1 MKNLKKKHRI
11 TYSAYF
17 FVQILCVLLAL
28 FDITVTCVSTYEIL
42 DENVENQLELTE
54 GKIAEYMNNVWSLAD
69 SIANNHEMW
78 EPDDSLDENVKKL
91 VSFSEQYGLYSIG
104 IAKANGEFADTNG
117 GGIINISGEPQF
129 QEVKSEQQ
137 DMLTD
142 IYQAAQQGNP
152 EVFTIWKSA
161 FDEKTKEWSG
171 AVEITVF
178 ADYMQEI
185 VEGDSLD
192 GKYYFCM
199 YDSELN
205 ASAHADIAAKGQS
218 LEENYQ
224 SNIWVSRE
232 QEKIKSALIRQQ
244 EISYWKIYKGKI
256 QYCKVIPVENTNWN
270 LSIRTDVVKCY
281 RAPLLA
287 LLSKVLV
294 YLVAAILFW
303 WKGSREERRLQ
314 STFSWMTDTV
324 DEVFILQNA
333 DTNEMEYI
341 SNNAER
347 IMGYSPEEIRS
358 QQEFIN
364 EWLMENNIDIE
375 ELSRSQDY
383 QFQRKIANPHTGE
396 EREFD
401 IHIYVRNGK
410 IGNYQIVVITDKTR
424 ELKQKEALETSLI
437 QVKNAS
443 KAKSRFLS
451 NMSHDIRTP
460 MNAIVGMTT
469 IAKMNLDNPRRLEDC
484 IHKIELSSMHLKS
497 LINDVLDMS
506 RIESGRVMLNE
517 EVFNLVAML
526 HEVEAVIQVQAEA
539 KKQEWTVDL
548 SNIIHE
554 TVVSDKLRIQQI
566 LTNVLGNAVKFTPE
580 GGQIKLSVEEKE
592 SQNKEVRYYEFY
604 CMDNGIGMSKETQ
617 EKVFVPFERGE
628 AKKTGRIEGTGLGMA
643 ITKNIVTMMNGTI
656 DIISSPGAG
665 STFIIRIPMQNEK
678 NTADLETEE
687 ISGPTEPVCFKE
699 GAVRILLVEDN
710 ELNMEIAKELLG
722 ITGAEIEMAW
732 DGKEGLEQFA
742 EHPADYYDIILS
754 DVQMPE
760 MNGYEMTQAIR
771 SMNRDDAKKIP
782 IVAMT
787 ANAFSSDVI
796 KARQAGMTA
805 HIAKPIEL
813 KDLYGVLHRWVSGE
827 KQEEGSEAYG
837 VQRG

>member
-1 MKNLKKKHRI
+1 MRKFKKKHRI
-11 TYSAYF
+11 SYSAYF

-28 FDITVTCVSTYEIL
+28 FDITVTCVSTYKIL
-42 DENVENQLELTE
+42 EENVEHQLELTE
-54 GKIAEYMNNVWSLAD
+54 GKIAEYMNNVWNLAG

-78 EPDDSLDENVKKL
+78 DMDYSLEENVKKL
-91 VSFSEQYGLYSIG
+91 ISFSRQYDLHSIG
-104 IAKANGEFADTNG
+104 IAKTNGEFADTNG
-117 GGIINISGEPQF
+117 GGIIDISHEPQF
-129 QEVKSEQQ
+129 QEIKARQQ

-142 IYQAAQQGNP
+142 IYRAAQKGNP

-161 FDEKTKEWSG
+161 FDEETKEWAG

-199 YDSELN
+199 YDSDLN
-205 ASAHADIAAKGQS
+205 ASAHADITAKGQS
-218 LEENYQ
+218 LEENYR
-224 SNIWVSRE
+224 SNVWVSRNLE
-232 QEKIKSALIRQQ
+232 EIRSALIRQQ
-244 EISYWKIYKGKI
+244 KISYWKFYKGKI
-256 QYCKVIPVENTNWN
+256 QFCILLPVENTNWS

-281 RAPLLA
+281 QAPLLA

-294 YLVAAILFW
+294 YLVAVILFW
-303 WKGSREERRLQ
+303 WKGSREERRFQ

-324 DEVFILQNA
+324 NEVFILQNA
-333 DTNEMEYI
+333 DTSEMEYI
-341 SNNAER
+341 SNNIER
-347 IMGYSPEEIRS
+347 VMGYSPKENCGK
-358 QQEFIN
+358 QEFMN
-364 EWLMENNIDIE
+364 QWLLKNDIDLE
-375 ELSRSQDY
+375 KLLHSQDY
-383 QFQRKIANPHTGE
+383 QFQRKIVNPCSRE
-396 EREFD
+396 EQEFD

-410 IGNYQIVVITDKTR
+410 TGNYRIVVITDNTR
-424 ELKQKEALETSLI
+424 ELKRKEALETSLI

-443 KAKSRFLS
+443 KAKSMFLS

-469 IAKMNLDNPRRLEDC
+469 IAKMNLDNPSRLKDC

-506 RIESGRVMLNE
+506 RIESGKVMLNE
-517 EVFNLVAML
+517 EPFNLVAML

-539 KKQEWTVDL
+539 KKQEWSVNL
-548 SNIIHE
+548 SDISHE
-554 TVVSDKLRIQQI
+554 MVVSDKLRIQQI

-604 CMDNGIGMSKETQ
+604 CMDNGIGMSKEMQ
-617 EKVFVPFERGE
+617 EKVFVPFEREEG
-628 AKKTGRIEGTGLGMA
+628 KKTNGIEGTGLGMA
-643 ITKNIVTMMNGTI
+643 ITKNIVDMMHGTI

-678 NTADLETEE
+678 DGADLEAEE
-687 ISGPTEPVCFKE
+687 ISGPAEPVCFKE
-699 GAVRILLVEDN
+699 GQVRILLVEDN

-742 EHPADYYDIILS
+742 EHPADYYDIILT

-760 MNGYEMTQAIR
+760 MNGYEMAQAIR
-771 SMNRDDAKKIP
+771 AMNREDAKKIP
-782 IVAMT
+782 VVAMT
-787 ANAFSSDVI
+787 ANAFSSDVL
-796 KARQAGMTA
+796 KARQAGMNA
-805 HIAKPIEL
+805 HISKPIDL
-813 KDLYGVLHRWVSGE
+813 KDVYGVLRKWVSSE
-827 KQEEGSEAYG
+827 KQEE
-837 VQRG
+837 V